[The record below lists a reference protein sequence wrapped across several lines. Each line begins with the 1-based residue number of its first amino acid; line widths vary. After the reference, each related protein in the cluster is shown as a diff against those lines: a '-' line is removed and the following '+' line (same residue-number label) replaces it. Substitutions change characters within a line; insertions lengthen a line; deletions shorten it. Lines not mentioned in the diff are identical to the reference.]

1 MIHIATVHW
10 QTDQWI
16 APQQDYLRRHLP
28 ADFRIYAW
36 LNDIPHARTDSFY
49 YHTAEP
55 IAAHAI
61 KLNRLADTI
70 AATTTRAD
78 DIIIF
83 LDGDAFP
90 VADLRPLLTEAL
102 PKHKLIAVQ
111 RLENLGDIQPHPC
124 FCATT
129 VGFWRELQGDWKEG
143 NCWKDKDGREVTDV
157 GGNLL
162 KQVADCG
169 INWLPLRRTNKVNL
183 HPLFF
188 GIYGDVIYHHGAG
201 FRMSESRLDW
211 TQLKLKRTDRLWA
224 KIFPNHKRRALKR
237 AHHEMTARNDVI
249 SEEVFQKILNNP
261 EFHHEFA

>member
-1 MIHIATVHW
+1 VHW
-10 QTDQWI
+10 QTDRWI

-36 LNDIPHARTDSFY
+36 LNDIPHVRKDLFY

-61 KLNRLADTI
+61 KLNRLADI
-70 AATTTRAD
+70 ISAATTRAD
-78 DIIIF
+78 DILIF

-102 PKHKLIAVQ
+102 PKHKLVAVQ
-111 RLENLGDIQPHPC
+111 RLENNGDTQPHPC

-129 VGFWRELQGDWKEG
+129 VGFWRELQGDWREG
-143 NCWKDKDGREVTDV
+143 HCWKDNDGREITDV

-162 KQVADCG
+162 KQITDRR
-169 INWLPLRRTNKVNL
+169 INWLPLRRTNTKNL

-188 GIYGDVIYHHGAG
+188 GIYGGVIYHHGAG
-201 FRMSESRLDW
+201 FRNSMSRLDLA
-211 TQLKLKRTDRLWA
+211 QLKLKRADRLWA
-224 KIFPNHKRRALKR
+224 KIFPAHKRRVLEQAQR
-237 AHHEMTARNDVI
+237 EMAARNDALG
-249 SEEVFQKILNNP
+249 EEVFQKILKDP
-261 EFHHEFA
+261 AFHHEFA